1 MADPLLTTL
10 CSICHAEPPKY
21 VCPGCAAATCS
32 LACSQRHKAWAG
44 CSGRRD
50 PTAYVAP
57 HKLRTPA
64 GVDHDYNFLSAI
76 ERRRERDQR
85 EVVEERGLLGARE
98 VRDMASDDPRRWRR
112 MWFGDEV
119 RFERRGNGEK
129 RGGAGGGAGAGARGI
144 GSDGEGEED
153 DGQDGHS
160 GGEEGGGRK
169 KPSSLV
175 RKVRQRLDQAGTEV
189 VHMPTGMARQRDNT
203 TAWNRRAGR
212 INWCVEWLLY
222 DEDDDHKCDGVAI
235 AKAPTRIRHKALETT
250 PLYRALGASLAWHH
264 RGQQK
269 KNRRSGRHDGGF
281 GDSSGGDDDADDEE
295 LLSAQARKR
304 RRVLVREVK
313 EAHRRTAPQDAD
325 GATWSAAT
333 PYPTQ
338 NPYTAAWDLDRAP
351 AASSWLADEAVE
363 ARRGHRFFLLRP
375 LTPAGRP
382 RELIPIQGDETLGQ
396 ALAGRTVLEFPTVY
410 VLPPAPATATA
421 ADDGEHEAGQQK
433 LPEGCILG
441 STERRPRPRRGAR
454 AEKRKATAASGG
466 GGGTKEGNPA
476 KRPALGDGREDD
488 GGIPVRGAR
497 NQHQRGGRGGARGRG
512 GAARGRGGRFQQ
524 QQQQQQEQQ
533 ERRRRQQDAE
543 EGEINS
549 EGDEVSGARA
559 AAGRADTSSSDPD
572 TSSGGEEDGE
582 EEERHQQHQHQHHRQ
597 QQRYDDAMEVD
608 GISGAP
614 RVAAP
619 HHPSTTR
626 PPASN
631 GFTSAPSRTTTKTE
645 KTGLGLVDYGSDSG
659 SDDDDD
665 DEPDEEGKAARDVDL
680 AGLRP
685 ENPELVAGA
694 IQEIVGLLS

>member
-10 CSICHAEPPKY
+10 CSICHADPPKY
-21 VCPGCAAATCS
+21 VCPACAAATCS

-50 PTAYVAP
+50 PTAYMPA
-57 HKLRTPA
+57 HKLKTPA

-76 ERRRERDQR
+76 ERGRERDQR
-85 EVVEERGLLGARE
+85 EMVEERGLFAPRE
-98 VRDMASDDPRRWRR
+98 VRDMTSDDPRRWRR

-119 RFERRGNGEK
+119 RFERRGGE
-129 RGGAGGGAGAGARGI
+129 RGAGGAGGVGAGAGAGARGI
-144 GSDGEGEED
+144 GSDGEED
-153 DGQDGHS
+153 E
-160 GGEEGGGRK
+160 EEGEGQEGHNGDEGEGGRK

-189 VHMPTGMARQRDNT
+189 VHMPVGMTRQRDNT

-222 DEDDDHKCDGVAI
+222 DEDNDDNNNKRDNVMTTATTTM
-235 AKAPTRIRHKALETT
+235 KTPTRIRHKALETT

-269 KNRRSGRHDGGF
+269 KSRKTGRHDGHF
-281 GDSSGGDDDADDEE
+281 GDSSGDDDTDDE
-295 LLSAQARKR
+295 LLSAHARKR

-325 GATWSAAT
+325 RATWSAAT

-363 ARRGHRFFLLRP
+363 ARRGHRFFLLKP

-382 RELIPIQGDETLGQ
+382 RELIPVSGDEALGQ

-410 VLPPAPATATA
+410 VLPPAPAA
-421 ADDGEHEAGQQK
+421 AEDGEHEGGLE

-441 STERRPRPRRGAR
+441 STERRPRPRRAR
-454 AEKRKATAASGG
+454 PEKRKATAASGG
-466 GGGTKEGNPA
+466 SGGGGSREGNPA
-476 KRPALGDGREDD
+476 KRAALGDGREDD
-488 GGIPVRGAR
+488 GGIPVRGGR

-512 GAARGRGGRFQQ
+512 GVRGGRGGRFQQ
-524 QQQQQQEQQ
+524 QEQ
-533 ERRRRQQDAE
+533 RRRHQDAE

-549 EGDEVSGARA
+549 DGDEVPGARA
-559 AAGRADTSSSDPD
+559 ATGRADTSSSDPD

-582 EEERHQQHQHQHHRQ
+582 EQQQQ
-597 QQRYDDAMEVD
+597 QQRRRRRPRFGAMEVD
-608 GISGAP
+608 GIGGAP
-614 RVAAP
+614 QRAVNLNM
-619 HHPSTTR
+619 TR
-626 PPASN
+626 PVSN
-631 GFTSAPSRTTTKTE
+631 GFAPASASASASVPAMKNE
-645 KTGLGLVDYGSDSG
+645 KTGLGLVDYGSDSA
-659 SDDDDD
+659 SDEDHSDG
-665 DEPDEEGKAARDVDL
+665 PDEDGVDAQDVDL
-680 AGLRP
+680 AGLKP

-694 IQEIVGLLS
+694 IQEIVGLFS

>member
-10 CSICHAEPPKY
+10 CSICHADPPKY
-21 VCPGCAAATCS
+21 VCPACAAATCS

-50 PTAYVAP
+50 PTAYMPP
-57 HKLRTPA
+57 HKLKTPA

-76 ERRRERDQR
+76 ERGRERDQR
-85 EVVEERGLLGARE
+85 EMVEERGLFGARE
-98 VRDMASDDPRRWRR
+98 VRDMTSDDPRRWRR

-119 RFERRGNGEK
+119 RFERRCGE
-129 RGGAGGGAGAGARGI
+129 RGGAGAGAGARGI
-144 GSDGEGEED
+144 GSDGEDDEEGE
-153 DGQDGHS
+153 GQEGHN
-160 GGEEGGGRK
+160 GDEEEGGVRK

-189 VHMPTGMARQRDNT
+189 VHMPIGMARQRDNT

-222 DEDDDHKCDGVAI
+222 DEDGDDDKRDNVMTTTMTT
-235 AKAPTRIRHKALETT
+235 KTVPMRIRHKALETT

-269 KNRRSGRHDGGF
+269 KSRKSGRQDGDL
-281 GDSSGGDDDADDEE
+281 GDSSGDDDADDE
-295 LLSAQARKR
+295 LLSAHARKR

-325 GATWSAAT
+325 RATWSAAT

-351 AASSWLADEAVE
+351 ATSSWLADEAVE
-363 ARRGHRFFLLRP
+363 ARRGHRFFLLKP

-382 RELIPIQGDETLGQ
+382 RELIPISGEETLGQ

-410 VLPPAPATATA
+410 VLPPAPATAE
-421 ADDGEHEAGQQK
+421 DGEHEGGQK

-441 STERRPRPRRGAR
+441 STERRPRPRRAR
-454 AEKRKATAASGG
+454 PEKRKATAASGG
-466 GGGTKEGNPA
+466 GGGGSREGNPA
-476 KRPALGDGREDD
+476 KRPALGGGREDD
-488 GGIPVRGAR
+488 DGIPVRGGR

-512 GAARGRGGRFQQ
+512 GVRGGGRGGGRFQQ
-524 QQQQQQEQQ
+524 QEQ
-533 ERRRRQQDAE
+533 RRRHQDAE

-549 EGDEVSGARA
+549 DGDEVPGARTAAA

-582 EEERHQQHQHQHHRQ
+582 EEHQQQ
-597 QQRYDDAMEVD
+597 QQRFGAMQVDAI
-608 GISGAP
+608 GGAP
-614 RVAAP
+614 QGAFNL
-619 HHPSTTR
+619 TMTR
-626 PPASN
+626 PVNDGFAS
-631 GFTSAPSRTTTKTE
+631 TSAPASATKNE
-645 KTGLGLVDYGSDSG
+645 KSGLGLVDYGSDSA
-659 SDDDDD
+659 SDEDHSDG
-665 DEPDEEGKAARDVDL
+665 PDEDGVDAQDVDL
-680 AGLRP
+680 AGLKP

-694 IQEIVGLLS
+694 IQEIVGLFS